1 MLSKER
7 RRFTRAFKLAAL
19 KRLEAAGH
27 VGVLAAELGVRG
39 ALLYRWRRKYA
50 SGGAEALTTSGRPRP
65 VAMAAGEVSLAE
77 SEAVSAAARVAGLE
91 RKIGQQQMELDFF
104 RAALRRVG
112 ERRRR
117 SGASGAR
124 TSTP

>member
-1 MLSKER
+1 MLSKDR

-19 KRLEAAGH
+19 KRLETAGH

-65 VAMAAGEVSLAE
+65 VALPADEARLAE
-77 SEAVSAAARVAGLE
+77 SEAASAADRVAALE

-117 SGASGAR
+117 SGGPGAG